1 MFIATKV
8 YRPAA
13 ITSLLLLMVISAQL
27 QAQMNR
33 YIRSVTTPPAQEGAE
48 LQISAGL
55 NNTSDIARV
64 LLYYRAFGTTE
75 FKILE
80 MPINRDSADVTI
92 PPEEVAP
99 PFIECYVLVETNSG
113 KQETY
118 PYENP
123 QTIPMRIPIE
133 PRSPKDQEVIILSP
147 DRDDNLLASD
157 IYISVSL
164 VYATDNIDRSR
175 TQVFFDNV
183 NVSSRE
189 VVMGDLVV
197 VSASALPA
205 NIGAGLHTITVKVF
219 DKAGA
224 LYHTR
229 TRPFNVLTKEE
240 AEEISTR
247 PVYSADAQVELRQE
261 NIKSIVT
268 NYNRLD
274 MRGNASYGI
283 LKSAAN
289 LHLTSEEKPDR
300 QPQNRYLLSL
310 DAQYAR
316 ASIGDAYPRLP
327 STIMDGRRVRGFTFD
342 LLLGA
347 FNMNYATG
355 EIMRRTALD
364 DSTHRLLSFRRTLS
378 VVRPSFGKGENFQL
392 GFTYLHAIDQYGTGD
407 STNTTLMPQENVVF
421 GSDALVAFDNHHIE
435 LTGQGAFSL
444 NNTNIAAPEF
454 TDARIDSATG
464 ITGSNKK
471 QLKLFLPYVSKIITF
486 NENLQPL
493 NPSGLTSLV
502 YETALALNYF
512 GNYLKGTYL
521 YHGRDYNSSGTTAL
535 RNDVRGYNIFDRL
548 RLLENKLFLTA
559 SFEQLQN
566 NTANTEIATTTYGN
580 MLASVSYYPASNL
593 PNVTVGYGINKN
605 HNPVIYDST
614 LAGYDPSTAARAIDD
629 KTNRYF
635 IQSTYDFTSPQ
646 GRHNVTL
653 SIDNADK
660 NDLTPNNQD
669 VKSFNGF
676 FLVNT
681 VHTFP
686 LESTLGY
693 AVSTNSIPQVQIVL
707 DSSSGVVVPKT
718 VTTFT
723 SLNYQTITLSGRYR
737 LISDILRIS
746 ATFAPTFGD
755 FKRTL
760 YDVNLQWTIA
770 RNQNA
775 VFEYQFIVNSPAAG
789 QTLASNNDSFASL
802 LYRVNF

>member
-1 MFIATKV
+1 MFIAKKV
-8 YRPAA
+8 HSFAA
-13 ITSLLLLMVISAQL
+13 IGCVMLLIVSVQSHAQI
-27 QAQMNR
+27 NR
-33 YIRSVTTPPAQEGAE
+33 YIRSLTTQPAKEGAD
-48 LQISAGL
+48 LQVSASL

-64 LLYYRAFGTTE
+64 LLYYRSFGTTE
-75 FKILE
+75 YKILE
-80 MPINRDSADVTI
+80 MPVDRDSASVTI
-92 PPEEVAP
+92 PAGDVAP
-99 PFIECYVLVETNSG
+99 PFIECYVLAETNSG

-123 QTIPMRIPIE
+123 QTIPTRIPVE

-147 DRDDNLLASD
+147 DRNDYLLPSD

-175 TQVFFDNV
+175 TQVFFDNI
-183 NVSSRE
+183 NVSSKA
-189 VVMGDLVV
+189 VIMGDLVV
-197 VSASALPA
+197 VSANGLPA
-205 NIGAGLHTITVKVF
+205 NIPAGLHTITVKVF
-219 DKAGA
+219 DKKGT

-229 TRPFNVLTKEE
+229 TRPFNVITTEVAKEIG
-240 AEEISTR
+240 AR
-247 PVYSADAQVELRQE
+247 VVYSADAQAELRQE
-261 NIKSIVT
+261 NIKGVVT
-268 NYNRLD
+268 DYDRLD
-274 MRGNASYGI
+274 ARGNAKYGI
-283 LKSAAN
+283 LKSTAN
-289 LHLTSEEKPDR
+289 LHLTSEEKPDI
-300 QPQNRYLLSL
+300 QPQNRYFLSL

-316 ASIGDAYPRLP
+316 ASIGDAYPHLP
-327 STIMDGRRVRGFTFD
+327 TTIMDGRRVRGVTFD

-355 EIMRRTALD
+355 EITRRTVLD
-364 DSTHRLLSFRRTLS
+364 DSTHQLLSFRRTLTA
-378 VVRPSFGKGENFQL
+378 VRPYFGKGENFQF
-392 GFTYLHAIDQYGTGD
+392 GFTYLKSTDQYGSTD
-407 STNTTLMPQENVVF
+407 TTNTTLMPQQNVVL
-421 GSDALVAFDNHHIE
+421 GSDMLIAFDDHRIE

-454 TDARIDSATG
+454 TDARIDSSTG
-464 ITGSNKK
+464 LSDSDKK

-502 YETALALNYF
+502 YETGLALNYF
-512 GNYLKGTYL
+512 GNYLKGTYV
-521 YHGRDYNSSGTTAL
+521 YHGRDYNSAGTTAL
-535 RNDVRGYNIFDRL
+535 RNDVKGYNVFDRL
-548 RLLENKLFLTA
+548 RLLQNKLFLSA
-559 SFEQLQN
+559 SYEQLQN

-580 MLASVSYYPASNL
+580 MLTSISYYPASNL
-593 PNVTVGYGINKN
+593 PNVTIGYGLNKN
-605 HNPVIYDST
+605 HNPIIYDSS
-614 LAGYDPSTAARAIDD
+614 LAGYDPNIAARAIDD

-635 IQSTYDFTSPQ
+635 IQSTYDFSSSQ

-653 SIDNADK
+653 SIDNAIK

-676 FLVNT
+676 LLINT

-686 LESTLGY
+686 LESTVGY
-693 AVSTNSIPQVQIVL
+693 AISTNSIPQITL
-707 DSSSGVVVPKT
+707 DTTGGTVTPKT
-718 VTTFT
+718 IFA
-723 SLNYQTITLSGRYR
+723 SLNYQTVTLNGRYP

-760 YDVNLQWTIA
+760 YDVSLQWTIA

-775 VFEYQFIVNSPAAG
+775 MFEYQYIVNSPSAV
-789 QTLASNNDSFASL
+789 QTLSSSNDSFVSL

>member
-1 MFIATKV
+1 MPMFKKARLFTALSCVI
-8 YRPAA
+8 
-13 ITSLLLLMVISAQL
+13 LLMATSVHLHAQI
-27 QAQMNR
+27 NR
-33 YIRSVTTPPAQEGAE
+33 YIRSLTTPPAKEGAALE
-48 LQISAGL
+48 ISAGL
-55 NNTSDIARV
+55 SNTSEIARV

-75 FKILE
+75 YKILE
-80 MPINRDSADVTI
+80 MPIDRDSASVTI

-99 PFIECYVLVETNSG
+99 PFIECYILVETNAG

-123 QTIPMRIPIE
+123 QTIPSRVPVE

-147 DRDDNLLASD
+147 DRNDNLLQSD

-183 NVSSRE
+183 NVSGKA

-197 VSASALPA
+197 VSANALPA
-205 NIGAGLHTITVKVF
+205 NIPAGLHTITVKVY
-219 DKAGA
+219 DKKGA

-229 TRPFNVLTKEE
+229 TRPFNVITTAE
-240 AEEISTR
+240 AQEIGTR
-247 PVYSADAQVELRQE
+247 MVYSADAQVELRQE
-261 NIKSIVT
+261 NIKGIIT
-268 NYNRLD
+268 NYDRLD
-274 MRGNASYGI
+274 ARGNARYGI

-289 LHLTSEEKPDR
+289 LHITSEEKPDI

-310 DAQYAR
+310 DADYAR

-347 FNMNYATG
+347 FNMNYASG
-355 EIMRRTALD
+355 EITRRTAI
-364 DSTHRLLSFRRTLS
+364 DSTQQLLSFRRTLTA
-378 VVRPSFGKGENFQL
+378 VRPYFGKGENFQL
-392 GFTYLHAIDQYGTGD
+392 GFTYLKSTDQYGATD
-407 STNTTLMPQENVVF
+407 TTNTTLTPQENVVF
-421 GSDALVAFDNHHIE
+421 GSDMLIAFDDHRIE

-444 NNTNIAAPEF
+444 NNTNIAAPPF
-454 TDARIDSATG
+454 TDARIDSSTG
-464 ITGSNKK
+464 LSASDKK
-471 QLKLFLPYVSKIITF
+471 TLKQFLPYVSKIIAF

-493 NPSGLTSLV
+493 NPAGLTSLV
-502 YETALALNYF
+502 YETGLALNYF
-512 GNYLKGTYL
+512 GNYLKGSYL

-535 RNDVRGYNIFDRL
+535 RNDVKGFNVFDRL
-548 RLLENKLFLTA
+548 RLFQNRVFLTA
-559 SFEQLQN
+559 SYEQLQN

-580 MLASVSYYPASNL
+580 MLSSISYYPASNL

-605 HNPVIYDST
+605 QNPVNPYDSIPDI
-614 LAGYDPSTAARAIDD
+614 ASRAIND
-629 KTNRYF
+629 KTDRYF
-635 IQSTYDFTSPQ
+635 VQSTYDFSLW
-646 GRHNVTL
+646 GRQNLTL
-653 SIDNADK
+653 SVDNANKD
-660 NDLTPNNQD
+660 DQTPKNQD

-676 FLVNT
+676 LLINT
-681 VHTFP
+681 VYTFP

-693 AVSTNSIPQVQIVL
+693 AISTNSIPQIAL
-707 DSSSGVVVPKT
+707 DTTGGVVTPKT
-718 VTTFT
+718 IFT
-723 SLNYQTITLSGRYR
+723 SLNYQTITLNGRYR
-737 LISDILRIS
+737 IIGDMLRIS

-760 YDVNLQWTIA
+760 YDVSLQWTIT

-775 VFEYQFIVNSPAAG
+775 VFEYQYIVNSPSTV
-789 QTLASNNDSFASL
+789 QTLSSGNDSFASL